1 MIDDKPSFPDD
12 LVPADAPPSYDA
24 ITSANAPINVDSKN
38 RPVNAI
44 PGSSSS
50 RSPAPSPSTQRA
62 FHGGLAAQSSGF
74 PYSWFSSRSS
84 RETKSTITSLIR
96 DLVRPPNSSL
106 ACNEILSSCAEA
118 CASYSLSLSSILQ
131 EKFCEGHTP
140 LYWAIINKPRQT
152 EEESEELLSALLRY
166 SVPLT
171 PSTISELRLACLVT
185 SDQNL
190 FRHLRR
196 ELKPLSG
203 TDEMLLGAAGSDDV
217 RVVDTN
223 ATEGAF
229 AAEIKISQFQKRMR
243 VGKEVEVEFIAQAR
257 LWRLSFFVSSQDR
270 PRSPRR
276 GSWCVGLSLMESSPP
291 TWVDSRLIIQDQ
303 PVQDVI
309 DEEQSKQKPTISLRI
324 KSPGELV
331 PTNAFARA
339 NQTKQ
344 IVVSLEESI
353 MGQTLQFGGTS
364 YIANDEVLRVR
375 LETRLCKPGTE
386 CVIM

>member
-1 MIDDKPSFPDD
+1 MIDDKPPFPDD
-12 LVPADAPPSYDA
+12 LVPADAPPSYDT
-24 ITSANAPINVDSKN
+24 ITSANTPITVDSKN
-38 RPVNAI
+38 RPANAI
-44 PGSSSS
+44 AGPSSS

-62 FHGGLAAQSSGF
+62 FHGGLAAQPPGF

-84 RETKSTITSLIR
+84 RETKSTMTSLIR
-96 DLVRPPNSSL
+96 DLVRPNSSL
-106 ACNEILSSCAEA
+106 ACNEILASCAEA
-118 CASYSLSLSSILQ
+118 CTSYSLSLSSILQ

-152 EEESEELLSALLRY
+152 EEESEELLSALLHH

-185 SDQNL
+185 SSQDL

-203 TDEMLLGAAGSDDV
+203 TDTMLLGAAGSDDV

-229 AAEIKISQFQKRMR
+229 AAEIEISQFQKRMR

-257 LWRLSFFVSSQDR
+257 MWRLSFFVSAQDR
-270 PRSPRR
+270 RRSPRR
-276 GSWCVGLSLMESSPP
+276 GSWCVGLSLMESSLP
-291 TWVDSRLIIQDQ
+291 TWVDSRLVIQDH
-303 PVQDVI
+303 PVIVE
-309 DEEQSKQKPTISLRI
+309 EEQARPKPAISLRI

-331 PTNAFARA
+331 PTNAFAHA
-339 NQTKQ
+339 HQTKQ
-344 IVVSLEESI
+344 IVVSLDESI

-364 YIANDEVLRVR
+364 YIASDEVLRAR
-375 LETRLCKPGTE
+375 LETRLCKPGPE

>member
-1 MIDDKPSFPDD
+1 MIDDKPPFPNDP
-12 LVPADAPPSYDA
+12 VPADAPPSYDT
-24 ITSANAPINVDSKN
+24 ITSANAPITVDSKN

-44 PGSSSS
+44 AGPSSS
-50 RSPAPSPSTQRA
+50 RTPAPAPSTQRA
-62 FHGGLAAQSSGF
+62 QPSSF
-74 PYSWFSSRSS
+74 PYNWFPSRSS

-106 ACNEILSSCAEA
+106 ACNEILASCAEA
-118 CASYSLSLSSILQ
+118 CASYSLSLPYILQ

-166 SVPLT
+166 AVPLT

-185 SDQNL
+185 SNQDL
-190 FRHLRR
+190 FRALWR

-203 TDEMLLGAAGSDDV
+203 TDTMLLGAAGSDDV
-217 RVVDTN
+217 RVVATN
-223 ATEGAF
+223 ASEGAF
-229 AAEIKISQFQKRMR
+229 AAEIEISQFQKRMR

-257 LWRLSFFVSSQDR
+257 MWRLSFFVSAQDR
-270 PRSPRR
+270 RRSPRR
-276 GSWCVGLSLMESSPP
+276 GAWCVGLALMESSSP
-291 TWVDSRLIIQDQ
+291 TWVDSRLVIQDQ
-303 PVQDVI
+303 PGI
-309 DEEQSKQKPTISLRI
+309 DEEEQARPKPAISLRI

-331 PTNAFARA
+331 STNALTHAH
-339 NQTKQ
+339 QTKQ
-344 IVVSLEESI
+344 IVVSLDESI

-364 YIANDEVLRVR
+364 YIASDEVLRAR
-375 LETRLCKPGTE
+375 LETRLCKPGPE

>member
-1 MIDDKPSFPDD
+1 MIDDKPSFSDD

-24 ITSANAPINVDSKN
+24 ITSADVPINVDSKN

-44 PGSSSS
+44 PGPSSS
-50 RSPAPSPSTQRA
+50 RSPVPSPSTQRA
-62 FHGGLAAQSSGF
+62 FHGGLAAQPSGF

-118 CASYSLSLSSILQ
+118 CASYSLSLSSVLQ
-131 EKFCEGHTP
+131 EKFCEGYTP

-171 PSTISELRLACLVT
+171 PSTIAELRLACLVT

-196 ELKPLSG
+196 ELTPLSG

-217 RVVDTN
+217 RVVDTS

-229 AAEIKISQFQKRMR
+229 AAEIEISQFQKRMR

-257 LWRLSFFVSSQDR
+257 MWRLSFFVSSRDR
-270 PRSPRR
+270 PRRPRR

-303 PVQDVI
+303 PAI
-309 DEEQSKQKPTISLRI
+309 EEEQSKPKPAISLRI
-324 KSPGELV
+324 KSPAELV
-331 PTNAFARA
+331 PMTAFARV

-344 IVVSLEESI
+344 IVVLLEESI
-353 MGQTLQFGGTS
+353 MGQNLQFGGTS
-364 YIANDEVLRVR
+364 YIASDEVLRMR
-375 LETRLCKPGTE
+375 LETRLCKPGPE

>member
-1 MIDDKPSFPDD
+1 
-12 LVPADAPPSYDA
+12 
-24 ITSANAPINVDSKN
+24 
-38 RPVNAI
+38 
-44 PGSSSS
+44 
-50 RSPAPSPSTQRA
+50 
-62 FHGGLAAQSSGF
+62 
-74 PYSWFSSRSS
+74 
-84 RETKSTITSLIR
+84 
-96 DLVRPPNSSL
+96 
-106 ACNEILSSCAEA
+106 
-118 CASYSLSLSSILQ
+118 
-131 EKFCEGHTP
+131 
-140 LYWAIINKPRQT
+140 
-152 EEESEELLSALLRY
+152 ELLLALLRY
-166 SVPLT
+166 SIPRA

-190 FRHLRR
+190 FRQLRR
-196 ELKPLSG
+196 KLKPLSG
-203 TDEMLLGAAGSDDV
+203 TDEMLLGAVGSDNV
-217 RVVDTN
+217 RAVDTN

-257 LWRLSFFVSSQDR
+257 LWRLSFFASSQDR
-270 PRSPRR
+270 PRSPRW

-309 DEEQSKQKPTISLRI
+309 DEEQSKPKPTISLRI

-331 PTNAFARA
+331 PMNAFTHV

-353 MGQTLQFGGTS
+353 MGQTQQFGGTS
-364 YIANDEVLRVR
+364 YIASDEVLRAR
-375 LETRLCKPGTE
+375 LETRLSKQGSE

>member
-1 MIDDKPSFPDD
+1 MIDDKPPFPDD

-24 ITSANAPINVDSKN
+24 ITSANSPINVDSKN

-44 PGSSSS
+44 PGPSSS
-50 RSPAPSPSTQRA
+50 RSPAPSPTTQRA
-62 FHGGLAAQSSGF
+62 FRGGLAAQSSGF

-84 RETKSTITSLIR
+84 RETKSTITSLIQ

-118 CASYSLSLSSILQ
+118 CASYSRSLSSILQ

-171 PSTISELRLACLVT
+171 PTTISELRLACLVT

-229 AAEIKISQFQKRMR
+229 AAEIEISQFQKRMR

-270 PRSPRR
+270 RRSPRR
-276 GSWCVGLSLMESSPP
+276 GSWCVGLSLMDSGPP

-309 DEEQSKQKPTISLRI
+309 DEEQSKPKPTISLRI

-331 PTNAFARA
+331 PTNAPAHA

-353 MGQTLQFGGTS
+353 MGKTLQFGGTS
-364 YIANDEVLRVR
+364 YIASDEVLRVR

>member
-1 MIDDKPSFPDD
+1 MIDDKPSLPDD
-12 LVPADAPPSYDA
+12 FVPADAPPSYDT
-24 ITSANAPINVDSKN
+24 ITSANAPITVDSKN
-38 RPVNAI
+38 RPANAV

-50 RSPAPSPSTQRA
+50 RSPVPSPSIQRA
-62 FHGGLAAQSSGF
+62 IHGGLPAPSSSF

-106 ACNEILSSCAEA
+106 ACNEILASCAEA

-152 EEESEELLSALLRY
+152 EEESEELLSTLLRY
-166 SVPLT
+166 SVPLA

-185 SDQNL
+185 SNQDL
-190 FRHLRR
+190 FRHLWR

-203 TDEMLLGAAGSDDV
+203 TDAMLLGAAGSDDV

-223 ATEGAF
+223 ATEGTF
-229 AAEIKISQFQKRMR
+229 AAEIEISQFQKRMR

-257 LWRLSFFVSSQDR
+257 MWRLSFFVSAQNR

-276 GSWCVGLSLMESSPP
+276 GSWCVGLSLMDSSPP
-291 TWVDSRLIIQDQ
+291 TWVDSRLVIQDQ
-303 PVQDVI
+303 H
-309 DEEQSKQKPTISLRI
+309 EKPAISLRI

-331 PTNAFARA
+331 PTNTVAHAH
-339 NQTKQ
+339 QTKQ
-344 IVVSLEESI
+344 IVVSLDESI

-364 YIANDEVLRVR
+364 YIASDEVLRAR
-375 LETRLCKPGTE
+375 LETRLCKPGPE